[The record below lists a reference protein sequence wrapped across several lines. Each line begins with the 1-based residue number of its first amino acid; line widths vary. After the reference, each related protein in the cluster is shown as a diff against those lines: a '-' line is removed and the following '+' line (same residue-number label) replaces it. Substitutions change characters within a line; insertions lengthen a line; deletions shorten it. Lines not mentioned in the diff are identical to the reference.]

1 MTVARE
7 HGRAHAFVTALRPAL
22 RQAAAIACALEGR
35 VVNRPKS
42 GEESAAKA
50 ALTIADTASQE
61 ALLVRLLERFPGV
74 ELDAEED
81 TPSVARFP
89 AQGDALVVIDPI
101 DGTLRSYLDGDGP
114 YSILIGLATEG
125 RFDAALVALPRE
137 GLFFDAVR
145 GAGAR
150 FAPAGGTP
158 RIAKASVGSRR
169 VLVSHGMPVAVVDA
183 LCAQGYEVTSASGG
197 AVAVAPLVPGVCAG
211 LRLGVAASGVSRRG
225 RVGVLVAREAGLLV
239 RGAGDAS
246 FPEDMDEAAPVLRV
260 AATEDDLAAL
270 GEALARARA

>member
-1 MTVARE
+1 MTTPRE
-7 HGRAHAFVTALRPAL
+7 HGRAHAFVKALRPAL

-35 VVNRPKS
+35 VLNRPKS

-89 AQGDALVVIDPI
+89 VHGDGLVVIDPI

-114 YSILIGLATEG
+114 YSILIGLATQG

-150 FAPAGGTP
+150 FASDGGAP
-158 RIAKASVGSRR
+158 RIAKPSVRARR
-169 VLVSHGMPVAVVDA
+169 VLVSHGMRVAVIEA

-197 AVAVAPLVPGVCAG
+197 AIAVAPLIPGVCAG
-211 LRLGVAASGVSRRG
+211 LRVGMAASGVSRRG

-239 RGAGDAS
+239 RGLGDEE

-260 AATEDDLAAL
+260 ATTEGDLAAL
-270 GEALARARA
+270 GEALDRARA